1 MSTTF
6 SCSQTHRRLRRLF
19 ALIAQGQSFVI
30 TKNGRVICRMEGG
43 KEIQV
48 ARGTAYTASL

>member
-1 MSTTF
+1 MRTTLSF
-6 SCSQTHRRLRRLF
+6 SQARRRIRRLF
-19 ALIAQGQSFVI
+19 ALVAKGHSFVI
-30 TKNGRVICRMEGG
+30 TKNGRVICRLEGG